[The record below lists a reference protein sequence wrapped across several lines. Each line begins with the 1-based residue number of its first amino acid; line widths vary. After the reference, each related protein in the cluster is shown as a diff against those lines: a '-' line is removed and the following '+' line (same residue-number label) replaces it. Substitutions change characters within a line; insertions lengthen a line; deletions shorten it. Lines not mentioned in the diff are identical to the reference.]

1 MPEGQRLHT
10 AAKAIKVY
18 SLVFEQSI
26 SCVKLIH

>member
-10 AAKAIKVY
+10 VEKGIKVY
-18 SLVFEQSI
+18 SIVFDQSI